1 MGYGF
6 DLKTSQIYRYNSNYW
21 FFYFNNFDLFTF
33 EKYNIMNFSTK
44 KWVFLK
50 ISSLILVP
58 MMLWFMINL
67 SYIYDKD
74 YYTILTFFSSQPS
87 KLLFSFL
94 LIFAYFHAVKY
105 KVRFLR
111 TICT

>member
-1 MGYGF
+1 
-6 DLKTSQIYRYNSNYW
+6 
-21 FFYFNNFDLFTF
+21 
-33 EKYNIMNFSTK
+33 MNFSTK
-44 KWVFLK
+44 KWVFLR

-87 KLLFSFL
+87 KLLSSVL
-94 LIFAYFHAVKY
+94 LIVAYFHAALSINEIFEDYVHNEKIKNVANKTLY
-105 KVRFLR
+105 FFAIVIPFL
-111 TICT
+111 TFIVISNLG

>member
-1 MGYGF
+1 
-6 DLKTSQIYRYNSNYW
+6 
-21 FFYFNNFDLFTF
+21 
-33 EKYNIMNFSTK
+33 MNFSTK

-58 MMLWFMINL
+58 MVLWFMINL

-87 KLLFSFL
+87 KLLLSFL
-94 LIFAYFHAVKY
+94 LIVAYFHAALSINEIFEDYVHNEKIKNVANKTLY
-105 KVRFLR
+105 FFAIIIPLLTFIVIFNLG
-111 TICT
+111 